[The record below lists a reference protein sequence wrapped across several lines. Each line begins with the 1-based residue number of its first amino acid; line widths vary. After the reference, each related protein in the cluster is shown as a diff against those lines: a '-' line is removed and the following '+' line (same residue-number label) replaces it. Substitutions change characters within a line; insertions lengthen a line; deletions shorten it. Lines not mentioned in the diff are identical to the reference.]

1 VTDISPT
8 FCSPNL
14 SSDVF
19 ALFFFIC
26 RRLLPP
32 PLEGDDENESEE
44 RTTRVVVL
52 FVLLFVDENI
62 FECTWQRFRRGE
74 EDDDKNQTR
83 RTKDVYD
90 CDEYEC
96 E

>member
-62 FECTWQRFRRGE
+62 ECTWQRFRRRE
-74 EDDDKNQTR
+74 ENDKNQTR
-83 RTKDVYD
+83 TTKDVYD
-90 CDEYEC
+90 YDEYEC